1 MIQIRDKQII
11 VDGKP
16 TLIMC
21 GEVHYYRL
29 QRSEWQDRIDKLK
42 DAGCNAVASYVP
54 WLCHEPLEGQFDLDG
69 HTRPELDLGGFIDL
83 CRDNG
88 LYFFVRPGPFIMA
101 EMKNE
106 GIPFWVYEKHP
117 EAIPHGWD
125 GAAATTRTLDYLAP
139 GFLAAARN
147 WYAAVMA
154 VVAPR
159 LYGVGAGAMVAAAGV
174 GALTGGNGNGNIIG
188 VQLDNEI
195 GMLSWVSNC
204 PDLTEHV
211 VAGFVEWLGRKY
223 DGAELAQRYP
233 FELMDAAVRVE
244 AIRSPDERYSAELL
258 GDLGYYMRD
267 RFARYVA
274 VLRGYAE
281 EFGVRDIPFF
291 VNIHGTGGGRGF
303 TYPIGISQLY
313 EAYTQAPGYVSGSD
327 IYFGDLTVSNF
338 QDLYLINGFMD
349 AVHLPDQPLTS
360 LEFECGDGNYGN
372 NFGGRYD
379 VSAADFKTRMCIA
392 QGNRMINYY
401 LLTGGINY
409 RMDEKLG
416 DGNDRVAFTGERHG
430 FAAPIS
436 PEGELNYTF
445 PRMQR
450 AIQTMMAVKDKLAVM
465 KEERDAVSFAFIP
478 DYYMTEYRYPGSER
492 MTGIIRNI
500 EANRNGGGWEIMA
513 RSMLLA
519 GYRFGSVDIQNKP
532 LLVEETP
539 VLALPCARYLSA
551 DIQRKLADYVV
562 AGGGLLLY
570 GEVPQFDMEGKPC
583 NVLSDALGI
592 RVQGSVQN
600 GPHSWPAIVAC
611 GWAAGRTEVHTHFAQ
626 LLEPGPHEVIMR
638 MYDSDAACGVEA
650 SAGKGRAIVIA
661 AAYNSCDVQLFRIAL
676 ERLGAAAGLT
686 HDNPYMGMFTTSTV
700 NEEGERFL
708 HVLNLDGFDKELHL
722 VERGEKLLGGQSL
735 HIGSKD
741 GVMLPLNVSFG
752 DVHIVYATAEIAEV
766 ADDSIRFRLTQP
778 EDVIAFVMEER
789 DIVASEDYA
798 VEERDGIKLVRS
810 RKHAKVDDRLV
821 VRFETK

>member
-1 MIQIRDKQII
+1 MIEIINKQIVI
-11 VDGKP
+11 DGKP
-16 TLIMC
+16 ALIMC

-29 QRSEWQDRIDKLK
+29 ARSEWQDRIDKLK
-42 DAGCNAVASYVP
+42 EAGCNAVASYVP

-83 CRDNG
+83 CEANG

-117 EAIPHGWD
+117 EVIPHGWD
-125 GAAATTRTLDYLAP
+125 GAEATTRTLDYLAP
-139 GFLAAARN
+139 GFLAAARS

-159 LYGVGAGAMVAAAGV
+159 LHGQ
-174 GALTGGNGNGNIIG
+174 GGSIIG

-204 PDLTEHV
+204 PDLTDHV
-211 VAGFVEWLGRKY
+211 ASDFTEWLGRTYEADKLQ
-223 DGAELAQRYP
+223 ERYP
-233 FELMDAAVRVE
+233 VDLSDAEVRLA
-244 AIRSPDERYSAELL
+244 AIRSPKESYAAELL
-258 GDLGYYMRD
+258 HDLGYYMRN
-267 RFARYVA
+267 RFARYIA
-274 VLRGYAE
+274 VLRDYAE
-281 EFGVRDIPFF
+281 EFGVRGVPFF

-313 EAYTQAPGYVSGSD
+313 EAYTQAPGYLSGSD

-401 LLTGGINY
+401 LMTGGINY
-409 RMDEKLG
+409 RMDQQLG

-430 FAAPIS
+430 FAAPVS
-436 PEGELNYTF
+436 PEGELNYTY

-450 AIQTMMAVKDKLAVM
+450 AIKTMMAVKDKLAVM
-465 KEERDAVSFAFIP
+465 NEEHDGVAFAFIP
-478 DYYMTEYRYPGSER
+478 DYYMTEYRYPKSEK
-492 MTGIIRNI
+492 MNEILKNI
-500 EANRNGGGWEIMA
+500 EANRASGGWEIMG
-513 RSMLLA
+513 RGMLLA
-519 GYRFGSVDIQNKP
+519 GYRFTSADIQNKP
-532 LLVEETP
+532 LDPVTTP

-551 DIQRKLADYVV
+551 AIQRKVADYLN

-583 NVLSDALGI
+583 TILSDALGI
-592 RVQGSVQN
+592 QVEGFVQN
-600 GPHSWPAIVAC
+600 GPHSWPSIIAE
-611 GWAAGRTEVHTHFAQ
+611 GWAAGRPEVHTHFAQ
-626 LLEPGPHEVIMR
+626 RLAPGTNDVIMR
-638 MYDSDAACGVEA
+638 LYDSGFVCGVEA
-650 SAGKGRAIVIA
+650 QAGRGRAIVIA
-661 AAYNSCDVQLFRIAL
+661 AAYSGDVALFKTAL
-676 ERLGAAAGLT
+676 ERLGAKAGLT
-686 HDNPYMGMFTTSTV
+686 HDNRYLGIFTTSTV
-700 NEEGERFL
+700 NQEGERFV
-708 HVLNLDGFDKELHL
+708 HILNLDGFDKEIHL
-722 VERGEKLLGGQSL
+722 TDGSEQMFGGRRFE
-735 HIGSKD
+735 IASKD
-741 GVMLPLNVSFG
+741 GVMLPIGMTFG
-752 DVHIVYATAEIAEV
+752 DVRIAYSTAEITAVSQE
-766 ADDSIRFRLTQP
+766 SIAFRLTQA
-778 EDVIAFVMEER
+778 EDVIALETER
-789 DIVASEDYA
+789 GIADSTDYT
-798 VEERDGIKLVRS
+798 VEEQGGMKLVVS
-810 RKHAKVDDRLV
+810 RKHAKVDDKLTIV
-821 VRFETK
+821 FI